1 MLALNR
7 YAATESLAH
16 RSEGAHY
23 LALFLKQQGI
33 SVAEQGESAADFA
46 EAVEAS
52 GAAEGDRA
60 KEAGDREVEA
70 TDEEEAAQLQAEAA
84 ADEGAAADAQ
94 AQEATEEAAAAEAE
108 AQANAEAAEADSEAT
123 LAESEAA
130 EAASDTEDSESD
142 EAAADTDEIT
152 EAALSLIPFVDVIAD
167 TAGTAV
173 AVVLQAA
180 AAAAAAEAATLSA
193 ESVSEWAAEAAA
205 ASAASS
211 EQAAEQEAESAAAA
225 KDAEKDKDAAEES
238 DVNAQSQEKKE
249 EAENAEAEAD
259 ALEEDAEAEQLQ
271 QEEAAEEG
279 TAMEAASDDEEKT
292 AMETLL
298 RVVRSMSLA
307 IVFDLL
313 AFVAVLLPA
322 LHLFFRRVFG
332 GLSWT
337 CGLFRSRFRRQ
348 RLCVLQRPNK
358 RRWITG
364 HFMIMGF
371 VVVLS
376 TVLPAAAHG
385 VKVIGKAV
393 VQTESGD
400 LVRTAEEMLPVI
412 IGQVKHCF
420 FWTLIANAV
429 ILPLV
434 VASSIEDSRKWA
446 VRKRYRF
453 LHVLLDVVQAVQTA
467 ILSSAV
473 LAVLVL
479 SWSERLWAMWKPYDA
494 KWCLTEQSVR
504 LCGGVVVLAFCVHQ
518 VHLRYRYPPSE
529 EPQSEVTEVNLT
541 ITDPGTK
548 CGRTKL
554 CATIIFK
561 AARVSLG
568 FFSVMGEV
576 PMQLCLVGILFNDF
590 VAIAS
595 LSKFAWPW
603 IGSTVKQQAHQ
614 LAPRITGIGAAF
626 SAEYRVQIIYCVLLV
641 VLLVVIDALA
651 WGAWWVLSPRWRSFK
666 ACGTAE
672 PLLHSVQFPVC
683 GDSLDQFQE
692 YVTPA
697 DAPSAA
703 SRLP

>member
-1 MLALNR
+1 
-7 YAATESLAH
+7 
-16 RSEGAHY
+16 
-23 LALFLKQQGI
+23 
-33 SVAEQGESAADFA
+33 
-46 EAVEAS
+46 
-52 GAAEGDRA
+52 
-60 KEAGDREVEA
+60 
-70 TDEEEAAQLQAEAA
+70 
-84 ADEGAAADAQ
+84 
-94 AQEATEEAAAAEAE
+94 
-108 AQANAEAAEADSEAT
+108 
-123 LAESEAA
+123 
-130 EAASDTEDSESD
+130 
-142 EAAADTDEIT
+142 
-152 EAALSLIPFVDVIAD
+152 
-167 TAGTAV
+167 
-173 AVVLQAA
+173 
-180 AAAAAAEAATLSA
+180 
-193 ESVSEWAAEAAA
+193 
-205 ASAASS
+205 
-211 EQAAEQEAESAAAA
+211 
-225 KDAEKDKDAAEES
+225 
-238 DVNAQSQEKKE
+238 
-249 EAENAEAEAD
+249 
-259 ALEEDAEAEQLQ
+259 
-271 QEEAAEEG
+271 
-279 TAMEAASDDEEKT
+279 
-292 AMETLL
+292 
-298 RVVRSMSLA
+298 
-307 IVFDLL
+307 
-313 AFVAVLLPA
+313 
-322 LHLFFRRVFG
+322 
-332 GLSWT
+332 
-337 CGLFRSRFRRQ
+337 
-348 RLCVLQRPNK
+348 
-358 RRWITG
+358 
-364 HFMIMGF
+364 MG
-371 VVVLS
+371 
-376 TVLPAAAHG
+376 
-385 VKVIGKAV
+385 
-393 VQTESGD
+393 
-400 LVRTAEEMLPVI
+400 LPVI

-473 LAVLVL
+473 L
-479 SWSERLWAMWKPYDA
+479 
-494 KWCLTEQSVR
+494 
-504 LCGGVVVLAFCVHQ
+504 VVLAFCVHQ
-518 VHLRYRYPPSE
+518 VHLRYRYPPAE
-529 EPQSEVTEVNLT
+529 EPQSEVTEVDLT

-561 AARVSLG
+561 AARMSLG

-641 VLLVVIDALA
+641 VLLVVIDTLA
-651 WGAWWVLSPRWRSFK
+651 WVAWWVLSPRWRSFK